1 MRIWASLLAAVALT
15 LSAAACQDRST
26 EQPEGAAPTATTA
39 ASAVPDTVPASEP
52 PPTAGTDAPST
63 PPSTAPRTTD
73 PTESTSAGPDDSIEP
88 AETDPTIAEDR
99 GLDDGD
105 EIDDFDDLDDL
116 DVDTEVVIGRS
127 VEDRPITIVRRGT
140 AGGKRVLVVG
150 VIHGDEDAGTDI
162 VDVLRLADVPD
173 GVELWLVRSMNPD
186 GQAHEQRH
194 NANGVDLN
202 RNFAQNWGPVAE
214 PGNWQ
219 YAGPG
224 PASEPETQ
232 VITELGQAVRP
243 DLVLWYHQDLFRIS
257 PSTGRDGE
265 IRRRYAELTGLP
277 LVTVTGG
284 TYTGTASQ
292 WSRTV
297 VDPGGVGFT
306 VELGATLTRDDA
318 IRHADAVL
326 TVASEM

>member
-1 MRIWASLLAAVALT
+1 MRRPRRRQRLLPIDDGPT
-15 LSAAACQDRST
+15 EPTST
-26 EQPEGAAPTATTA
+26 DPADSGFPTAT
-39 ASAVPDTVPASEP
+39 
-52 PPTAGTDAPST
+52 DA
-63 PPSTAPRTTD
+63 
-73 PTESTSAGPDDSIEP
+73 
-88 AETDPTIAEDR
+88 TIAEDR
-99 GLDDGD
+99 DPDDTV
-105 EIDDFDDLDDL
+105 ELDDL
-116 DVDTEVVIGRS
+116 DEIDTVDTDTEVVIGRS
-127 VEDRPITIVRRGT
+127 VEDRPITVVRRGT
-140 AGGKRVLVVG
+140 PGGTRVLVVG
-150 VIHGDEDAGTDI
+150 VIHGDEDAGADI

-186 GQAHEQRH
+186 GQAHQVRH
-194 NANGVDLN
+194 NAEGVDLN

-224 PASEPETQ
+224 PASEPETRAM
-232 VITELGQAVRP
+232 TELGRAVRP

-265 IRRRYAELTGLP
+265 IRSRYAELTGLP
-277 LVTVTGG
+277 LITVTGG

-306 VELGATLTRDDA
+306 VELGSTLPRDDA
-318 IRHADAVL
+318 IRHAEAVL